1 MIPSMEPSF
10 LIDTNC
16 IVTPYNDY
24 YHPRYALSN
33 PFWERMRRL
42 VESGEVGILLLVR
55 DEIVKGVQEG
65 DRLDEWVQSVAE
77 EVIDPRQNSAIVGNY
92 GEIMRYI
99 ANPINAFSRN
109 AQQSWMMDGVAD
121 PWLVASARE
130 YDAAIITF
138 EKYVKRIPNQPA
150 AGAKIPNIAREY
162 GVSCVSLF
170 DFMEGKNF

>member
-1 MIPSMEPSF
+1 MPSMEPRF

-16 IVTPYNDY
+16 VVTPYNDY
-24 YHPRYALSN
+24 YRPRYVLSN
-33 PFWERMRRL
+33 PFWERMRQL
-42 VESGEVGILLLVR
+42 VKSGEVGILTLVR
-55 DEIVKGVQEG
+55 DEIVKGAQEG
-65 DRLDEWVQSVAE
+65 DWLAEWVQSVAD
-77 EVIDPRQNSAIVGNY
+77 EVIDPKQNSEIVDNY
-92 GEIMRYI
+92 GEIMRYV

-109 AQQSWMMDGVAD
+109 AQQSWMRDGVAD

>member
-1 MIPSMEPSF
+1 MPSMEPRF

-24 YHPRYALSN
+24 YRPRYALSN
-33 PFWERMRRL
+33 PFWERMRQL
-42 VESGEVGILLLVR
+42 VKSGEVGILTLVR
-55 DEIVKGVQEG
+55 DEIVKGAQEG
-65 DRLDEWVQSVAE
+65 DWLAEWVQSVAD
-77 EVIDPRQNSAIVGNY
+77 EVIDPKQNSEIVDNY
-92 GEIMRYI
+92 GEIMRYV

-109 AQQSWMMDGVAD
+109 AQQSWMRDGVAD

-150 AGAKIPNIAREY
+150 AGVKIPNIAREY

>member
-1 MIPSMEPSF
+1 MPSMEPRF

-16 IVTPYNDY
+16 VVTPYNDY
-24 YHPRYALSN
+24 YRPRYALSN
-33 PFWERMRRL
+33 PFWERMRQL
-42 VESGEVGILLLVR
+42 VKSGEVGILTLVR
-55 DEIVKGVQEG
+55 DEIVKGAQEG
-65 DRLDEWVQSVAE
+65 DWLAEWVQSVAD
-77 EVIDPRQNSAIVGNY
+77 EVIDPKQNSEIVDNY
-92 GEIMRYI
+92 GEIMRYV

-109 AQQSWMMDGVAD
+109 AQQSWMRDGVAD